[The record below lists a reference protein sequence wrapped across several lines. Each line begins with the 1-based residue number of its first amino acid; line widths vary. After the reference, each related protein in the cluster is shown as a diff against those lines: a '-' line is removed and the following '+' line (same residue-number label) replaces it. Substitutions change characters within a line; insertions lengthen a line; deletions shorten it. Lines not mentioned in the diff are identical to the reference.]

1 MSCHSLLSHHLF
13 LGLGNSTDNHPTNFA
28 KNSAL
33 IYKPLTNF
41 AFSKYSEFWISW
53 DGENSAKIYKLIL
66 SAKLVF
72 FANVIFFKNQIDFRT
87 QGFFENFI
95 ERFFCAKFFRK

>member
-1 MSCHSLLSHHLF
+1 
-13 LGLGNSTDNHPTNFA
+13 
-28 KNSAL
+28 
-33 IYKPLTNF
+33 LTNF

-53 DGENSAKIYKLIL
+53 EGENSAKIYKLIL

-87 QGFFENFI
+87 QGFLKILLNDFFVRSFFENEKI
-95 ERFFCAKFFRK
+95 RFLIVAIFFLRTFYFTYKSQMVF